1 MALCIYT
8 YIYMLIALDIYVD
21 IYMLIYIYVDIYR
34 IWQALQHLQPQWV
47 RWQGQWPVGWLCK
60 PKVRLGLGLA
70 RTQIADYSKY
80 YMRHM
85 LPHQVLH
92 EAYVA
97 SSAS

>member
-1 MALCIYT
+1 MHPETTYGSMYTHIY
-8 YIYMLIALDIYVD
+8 
-21 IYMLIYIYVDIYR
+21 IYIYVDCTLNLAGTATLATSMGTLAR
-34 IWQALQHLQPQWV
+34 SKA
-47 RWQGQWPVGWLCK
+47 GGW
-60 PKVRLGLGLA
+60 VRLGLGFA
-70 RTQIADYSKY
+70 RTQIADHSKY